1 MRYTLGIEV
10 ARLTPAITKVAMI
23 IRELYSTE
31 QHILSGFLLALC
43 ERDRYRRFC
52 RSMSDEAIHAY
63 IRAIDWRETVVM
75 GAFDA
80 EARLIGML
88 ELCDAGPAAEI
99 AVAVAAAHRS
109 HGVARAL
116 MVRAL
121 LKAKVLGKQR
131 VMLTCLT
138 ENLPMRRLAR
148 SVGLSAVTL
157 SQEMES
163 ELALESPQ
171 FDDLV
176 HDATEAL
183 IGNISYASALCSR
196 SCNDLMQQILR
207 SPMQLD
213 TLAHPPARHD

>member
-1 MRYTLGIEV
+1 
-10 ARLTPAITKVAMI
+10 MI
-23 IRELYSTE
+23 IRELYAPE
-31 QHILSGFLLALC
+31 QHIVSGFLLALS

-52 RSMSDEAIHAY
+52 RPMSDEAMHAY
-63 IRAIDWRETVVM
+63 IRAIDWSETVVM

-88 ELCDAGPAAEI
+88 ELCDAGTAAEI
-99 AVAVAAAHRS
+99 AVAVSAAHRS

-148 SVGLSAVTL
+148 SVGLSAVSV
-157 SQEMES
+157 SQEVES
-163 ELALESPQ
+163 ELALQPSQ

-183 IGNISYASALCSR
+183 VGNISYASALCSR
-196 SCNDLMQQILR
+196 SCNEIMQMILR
-207 SPMQLD
+207 PAQLLD
-213 TLAHPPARHD
+213 SLAHPPARPE